1 MAKETNTS
9 RNFDEDAALKAIVQG
24 TAAGTGEAFFDSLV
38 MNLVDV
44 LGVHGAWVTEYLPD
58 SERLRAYSF
67 MLGGDWVKNYE
78 YDIRETPCEPVIES
92 QELICVPDRL
102 IELYPNDP
110 DLEPAGAVSYMGVP
124 LTDVDGAILGHLAVL
139 DNKPMP
145 EDPRIT
151 NLFKIFAARAAAEL
165 QRLRAEQG
173 IREREEKL
181 GRLVDG
187 AMDANQSQ

>member
-110 DLEPAGAVSYMGVP
+110 DLNADPDVWEIDTWDRARFSRDHEEVQAPEAPYQGFLQGYLAGIQRFVWNLGNQ
-124 LTDVDGAILGHLAVL
+124 LTGFVAGWH
-139 DNKPMP
+139 
-145 EDPRIT
+145 R
-151 NLFKIFAARAAAEL
+151 
-165 QRLRAEQG
+165 
-173 IREREEKL
+173 
-181 GRLVDG
+181 
-187 AMDANQSQ
+187 